1 MAAVSINQDR
11 EAYALA
17 AGFALGLIN
26 LGRGRWSSGVSN
38 GSIAETLRR
47 LILGGAWG
55 AHHSWLITALLSC
68 APWWGIACVRVCLCA
83 WPSGSWFIAKYVLLT
98 MCVPHGTHLLQKREW
113 IDSRLV
119 VMTCPVA
126 ERRATL
132 LASCVSWCHHRRL
145 THLTHPQNRPET
157 LYQT

>member
-1 MAAVSINQDR
+1 MQGNAGGPNTGPDVAAVSINQDR

-55 AHHSWLITALLSC
+55 ASDRNL
-68 APWWGIACVRVCLCA
+68 RVNICMR
-83 WPSGSWFIAKYVLLT
+83 T
-98 MCVPHGTHLLQKREW
+98 
-113 IDSRLV
+113 
-119 VMTCPVA
+119 
-126 ERRATL
+126 
-132 LASCVSWCHHRRL
+132 
-145 THLTHPQNRPET
+145 
-157 LYQT
+157 